1 MVQLIQTL
9 WFFARLTWPFVW
21 GVFMATL
28 EAVTVTL
35 VSIGSGIPPAVRTI
49 SEEYL
54 QRAIKAGFPTIWERQ
69 LRLILRTLVILTMLF
84 GWIVLSFM
92 TTFIVRAI
100 L

>member
-1 MVQLIQTL
+1 MVRIIQNI
-9 WFFARLTWPFVW
+9 WFFARLAWPGVW
-21 GVFMATL
+21 GVFTATVN
-28 EAVTVTL
+28 AVVLTL

-69 LRLILRTLVILTMLF
+69 LRFMLRTLVILTMLF

-92 TTFIVRAI
+92 TVFIVRVI